1 MKITNKFLG
10 ITLSLLMMIPLLS
23 SCKQK
28 GASDSTQVEEYAGEL
43 KGGDALRVPL
53 IAWGADIVTIQA
65 NGKSSKTIKN
75 SLFDKAGFSIDL
87 FREDDFSK
95 QVDLYLKGEIVF
107 LRGTMGMINGSIDKL
122 NGSQN
127 TQPILIFEH
136 SWSAGGDALVV
147 KSGIRSVAELKG
159 KRIAIQKNGPH
170 VDYLLKLL
178 KDAQVKPT
186 EVTIVWTKDL
196 VGSRG
201 DTPMAKFYTSDI
213 DAAFLIIPD
222 AKALTSQGTV
232 GTGSE
237 DSVKGARILLS
248 TKTADRIISDVYA
261 VRRDY
266 FEKNRDQVKQFVK
279 ALLQAEEQV
288 RDLMNKKD
296 SADLKS
302 LLSVSG
308 KILLDDANAVEDVKG
323 MYADASMAGFA
334 GNVRFFSDANFPR
347 NYRKLS
353 AEIQES
359 LIMLGLLGQTSNI
372 AVANWDYDEL
382 KSGLKYAQDVKI
394 TKFDQSKAS
403 AVAEKLSGGGSAL
416 FTFEIYFK
424 PNQNSFSVSQ
434 YKNDFDRII
443 DFASTYGGALITI
456 EGHSDPMGFL
466 RKKKEGGDDVVL
478 SKIRQAAK
486 NLSYSRA
493 DAARTEII
501 KYAQSKGV
509 SIDASQFNIIGH
521 GIDKPKFEVPQSE
534 GEWQQNMRVQ
544 FKVLQVEAE
553 EDVFRPLK

>member
-1 MKITNKFLG
+1 MRIKNLFSRITLVIIL
-10 ITLSLLMMIPLLS
+10 ITLSLV
-23 SCKQK
+23 SCGKK
-28 GASDSTQVEEYAGEL
+28 EAPVSVEGEQYAGEL
-43 KGGDALRVPL
+43 KGGDALKIPL
-53 IAWGADIVTIQA
+53 IAWGADIITINA

-75 SLFDKAGFSIDL
+75 SLFDKAGMSIDL
-87 FREDDFSK
+87 FREDDFNK

-107 LRGTMGMINGSIDKL
+107 LRGTMGMINGVIEKL
-122 NGSQN
+122 NGTPG
-127 TQPILIFEH
+127 TQPVIIFQH

-147 KSGIRSVAELKG
+147 KPGIMSVAGLKG

-178 KDAQVKPT
+178 KDALVQPS
-186 EVTIVWTKDL
+186 EVTIIWTKDL

-201 DTPMAKFYTSDI
+201 DTPMARFYNGDI

-248 TKTADRIISDVYA
+248 TKTADRIINDVYA
-261 VRRDY
+261 VRKDY
-266 FEKNRDQVKQFVK
+266 FDKNREKVKEFVK
-279 ALLQAEEQV
+279 ALFLSDEQV
-288 RDLMNKKD
+288 RDMMSKKE
-296 SADLKS
+296 SPELKS

-308 KILLDDANAVEDVKG
+308 RILLDDANAIEDVKG
-323 MYADASMAGFA
+323 MYADASMAGFT
-334 GNVRFFSDANFPR
+334 GNLRFFSDANYPR

-353 AEIQES
+353 VEIQES
-359 LIMLGLLGQTSNI
+359 LILLGLLSQPWAITI
-372 AVANWDYDEL
+372 ANWDYEEL
-382 KSGLKYAQDVKI
+382 KSGLKYAQDIKVI
-394 TKFDQSKAS
+394 KFDQSKAP
-403 AVAEKLSGGGSAL
+403 AVAEKISGGGSAL

-424 PNQNSFSVSQ
+424 PNQNSFSITQ
-434 YKNDFDRII
+434 YRNDFDRII
-443 DFASTYGGALITI
+443 DFATTYGGALITI

-466 RKKKEGGDDVVL
+466 RKKREGGDEIVL
-478 SKIRQAAK
+478 NKIRQAAK

-493 DAARTEII
+493 DSARSEII
-501 KYAQSKGV
+501 KYARSKGV
-509 SIDASQFNIIGH
+509 SIDTSQFNIIGH
-521 GIDKPKFEVPQSE
+521 GIDKPKFEIPQNE

>member
-1 MKITNKFLG
+1 MKIKKFSG
-10 ITLSLLMMIPLLS
+10 IAIVLLLVICAVLFCKKKESPS
-23 SCKQK
+23 S
-28 GASDSTQVEEYAGEL
+28 GGEEYVGEL

-53 IAWGADIVTIQA
+53 IAWGADIITIHA

-75 SLFDKAGFSIDL
+75 SLFDKAGISIEL
-87 FREDDFSK
+87 FREDDFNK
-95 QVDLYLKGEIVF
+95 QVDMYLKGDIAF
-107 LRGTMGMINGSIDKL
+107 LRGTMGMINGVIEKL
-122 NGSQN
+122 NASPG
-127 TQPILIFEH
+127 TQPVLIFQH

-147 KSGIRSVAELKG
+147 KPGIRSVAELRG
-159 KRIAIQKNGPH
+159 KRIAVQKNGPH

-178 KDAQVKPT
+178 KDGQVKPT
-186 EVTIVWTKDL
+186 EVTIIWTKDL

-201 DTPMAKFYTSDI
+201 DTPMAKFYNNDI

-248 TKTADRIISDVYA
+248 TRTADRIISDIYA
-261 VRRDY
+261 VRKDY
-266 FEKNRDQVKQFVK
+266 FEKNREQVKEFVK
-279 ALLQAEEQV
+279 ALLLADEQV
-288 RDLMNKKD
+288 RDLMNKKE

-308 KILLDDANAVEDVKG
+308 RLLLDDANAVEDIKG
-323 MYADASMAGFA
+323 MYADASMAGFT
-334 GNVRFFSDANFPR
+334 GNLRFFGDANYPR
-347 NYRKLS
+347 NYRRLTG
-353 AEIQES
+353 EIQES
-359 LIMLGLLGQTSNI
+359 LIMLGLLGQPSGI

-382 KSGLKYAQDVKI
+382 KIGLKYAQDVKV
-394 TKFDQSKAS
+394 TKFDQNIAS
-403 AVAEKLSGGGSAL
+403 AVAEKVSGGGTAL
-416 FTFEIYFK
+416 FAFEIYFK
-424 PNQNSFSVSQ
+424 PNQNSFPVSQ
-434 YKNDFDRII
+434 YKNEFDRII

-466 RKKKEGGDDVVL
+466 RKKKEGGGEAVL

-493 DAARTEII
+493 DSARSGII

-509 SIDASQFNIIGH
+509 TLDTSQFNIIGH

-553 EDVFRPLK
+553 ENVFRPLK

>member
-1 MKITNKFLG
+1 MKTGKFFG
-10 ITLSLLMMIPLLS
+10 ITLALILAVWVFS
-23 SCKQK
+23 SCKKKEAPESGQ
-28 GASDSTQVEEYAGEL
+28 GLENVGEV
-43 KGGDALRVPL
+43 KGGDSVRIPL
-53 IAWGADIVTIQA
+53 IAWGADIITIHA
-65 NGKSSKTIKN
+65 NGKSVKTIKN
-75 SLFDKAGFSIDL
+75 SLFDKAGFTIEL
-87 FREDDFSK
+87 FREDNFNK
-95 QVDLYLKGEIVF
+95 QVDMYLKGEIAF
-107 LRGTMGMINGSIDKL
+107 LRGTMGMINGVIEKL
-122 NGSQN
+122 NGSPG
-127 TQPILIFEH
+127 TQPVLIFQH

-147 KSGIRSVAELKG
+147 KPGIRSVADLRG

-186 EVTIVWTKDL
+186 EVSIIWTRDL

-201 DTPMAKFYTSDI
+201 DTPMSKFYNNDI

-266 FEKNRDQVKQFVK
+266 FDKNREKVKEFVK
-279 ALLQAEEQV
+279 ALFIAEEQV
-288 RDLMNKKD
+288 RDLMSRKD
-296 SADLKS
+296 SPDLKS

-308 KILLDDANAVEDVKG
+308 KILLDDANAVEDIKG
-323 MYADASMAGFA
+323 MYADASMAGFT
-334 GNVRFFSDANFPR
+334 GNLRFFVDANFPR
-347 NYRKLS
+347 NYRKLTS
-353 AEIQES
+353 EIQDS
-359 LIMLGLLGQTSNI
+359 LIMLGLLGQISSI
-372 AVANWDYDEL
+372 GVANWEYEEF
-382 KSGLKYAQDVKI
+382 KSGLKYAQDIKV
-394 TKFDQSKAS
+394 TKFDQGRAS
-403 AVAEKLSGGGSAL
+403 AVAEKLSGGGNAL
-416 FTFEIYFK
+416 FSFEIYFK
-424 PNQNSFSVSQ
+424 PNQNNFSVSQ
-434 YKNDFDRII
+434 YRNDFDRII

-466 RKKKEGGDDVVL
+466 RRKKEGADEVVL
-478 SKIRQAAK
+478 GKIRQAAK

-493 DAARTEII
+493 DSARSEII
-501 KYAQSKGV
+501 RYAQSKGV
-509 SIDASQFNIIGH
+509 HIDTSQFNIIGH
-521 GIDKPKFEVPQSE
+521 GIDKPKFDIPQSE

>member
-1 MKITNKFLG
+1 MKIVIKLFC
-10 ITLSLLMMIPLLS
+10 ITAAVALSLTVLS
-23 SCKQK
+23 SCGKK
-28 GASDSTQVEEYAGEL
+28 EAPVSGPEEQYTGEL
-43 KGGDALRVPL
+43 KGGDALKVPL
-53 IAWGADIVTIQA
+53 IAWGADIITINA
-65 NGKSSKTIKN
+65 NGKSPKTIKN
-75 SLFDKAGFSIDL
+75 SLFDKAGLSIDL

-107 LRGTMGMINGSIDKL
+107 LRGTMGMINGEIEKL
-122 NGSQN
+122 NGTPG
-127 TQPILIFEH
+127 TQPVLIFQH

-147 KSGIRSVAELKG
+147 KPGIRSVAELRG

-186 EVTIVWTKDL
+186 EVTIIWTRDL

-201 DTPMAKFYTSDI
+201 DTPMSKFYNNDI

-266 FEKNRDQVKQFVK
+266 FDKNREQVKEFVK
-279 ALLQAEEQV
+279 ALLQSDEEV
-288 RDLMNKKD
+288 RDLVSKKD

-308 KILLDDANAVEDVKG
+308 RILLDDANAVEDIKG
-323 MYADASMAGFA
+323 MYADAFMAGFT
-334 GNVRFFSDANFPR
+334 GNLRFFGDANFPR
-347 NYRKLS
+347 NYRKLTL
-353 AEIQES
+353 EIQES
-359 LIMLGLLGQTSNI
+359 LIMLGLLKQPSAV
-372 AVANWDYDEL
+372 AVANWDYEEL
-382 KSGLKYAQDVKI
+382 KSGLKYAQDIKV
-394 TKFDQSKAS
+394 TKFDQNVAS

-416 FTFEIYFK
+416 FSFEIYFK
-424 PNQNSFSVSQ
+424 PNQNNFPVSQ
-434 YKNDFDRII
+434 YRNEFDRII

-486 NLSYSRA
+486 NLSYSRS
-493 DAARTEII
+493 DSARSEII

-509 SIDASQFNIIGH
+509 TLDASQFNIIGH
-521 GIDKPKFEVPQSE
+521 GIDKPKFEIPQSE

-553 EDVFRPLK
+553 ENVFRPLK

>member
-1 MKITNKFLG
+1 MKIKKSFYG
-10 ITLSLLMMIPLLS
+10 IILALIMVMAAAT
-23 SCKQK
+23 SCKK
-28 GASDSTQVEEYAGEL
+28 KEAADSGQADVNVGEV
-43 KGGDALRVPL
+43 KGGDAVRVPL
-53 IAWGADIVTIQA
+53 IAWGADIITVNA
-65 NGKSSKTIKN
+65 NGKSGKTIKN
-75 SLFDKAGFSIDL
+75 SLFDKAGLTIDL
-87 FREDDFSK
+87 FREDDFNK
-95 QVDLYLKGEIVF
+95 QVDLYLKGDIAF
-107 LRGTMGMINGSIDKL
+107 LRGTMGMINGSIEKL
-122 NGSQN
+122 NASQN
-127 TQPILIFEH
+127 TQPVLIFQH

-147 KSGIRSVAELKG
+147 KPGIRSVNELKG

-178 KDAQVKPT
+178 KDAQIKPT
-186 EVTIVWTKDL
+186 EVNIVWTRDL

-201 DTPMAKFYTSDI
+201 DTPMAKFYNSDI

-266 FEKNRDQVKQFVK
+266 FEKNREKVKQFVK
-279 ALLQAEEQV
+279 ALMQSEEQV

-296 SADLKS
+296 SADLKT

-308 KILLDDANAVEDVKG
+308 KLLLDDANAIEDIKG
-323 MYADASMAGFA
+323 MYTDASMAGFT
-334 GNVRFFSDANFPR
+334 GNLRFFADANFPR
-347 NYRKLS
+347 NYRKLT
-353 AEIQES
+353 AEIQDS
-359 LIMLGLLGQTSNI
+359 LILLGLLGQISNI
-372 AVANWDYDEL
+372 SAANWDYDEL
-382 KSGLKYAQDVKI
+382 KSGLKYAQDIRV
-394 TKFDQSKAS
+394 TKFDQNKAS
-403 AVAEKLSGGGSAL
+403 AVAEKISGGGSAL
-416 FTFEIYFK
+416 FAFEIYFK
-424 PNQNSFSVSQ
+424 PNQNSFSVSE
-434 YKNDFDRII
+434 YKGDFDRII

-466 RKKKEGGDDVVL
+466 RKKKEGSDEVVL
-478 SKIRQAAK
+478 GKIRQAAK

-493 DAARTEII
+493 DAARSEII

-509 SIDASQFNIIGH
+509 SLDISQFNIIGH
-521 GIDKPKFEVPQSE
+521 GIDKPKFAVPQSE

>member
-1 MKITNKFLG
+1 MKMKEKFFG
-10 ITLSLLMMIPLLS
+10 ITLVIALLLTAAAGCGKKDAPVPD
-23 SCKQK
+23 
-28 GASDSTQVEEYAGEL
+28 AVDEYMGEL
-43 KGGDALRVPL
+43 KGGDSLKVPL
-53 IAWGADIVTIQA
+53 IAWGADIITIHA
-65 NGKSSKTIKN
+65 NGRSSKTIKN
-75 SLFDKAGFSIDL
+75 SLFDKAGLSIDL
-87 FREDDFSK
+87 FREDDFNK
-95 QVDLYLKGEIVF
+95 QVDMYLKGDIVF
-107 LRGTMGMINGSIDKL
+107 LRGTMGMINGAIEKL
-122 NGSQN
+122 NGSIGTRPVLVFQ
-127 TQPILIFEH
+127 H

-147 KSGIRSVAELKG
+147 KPGIGSVSDLKG
-159 KRIAIQKNGPH
+159 KRIATQKSGPH

-178 KDAQVKPT
+178 KDARIKPT

-201 DTPMAKFYTSDI
+201 DTPMAKFYDAGI

-237 DSVKGARILLS
+237 DSVKGAKILLS

-261 VRRDY
+261 VRRDF
-266 FEKNRDQVKQFVK
+266 FEKNREQVKEFVK
-279 ALLQAEEQV
+279 ALLQSEEQV
-288 RDLMNKKD
+288 RDLMSKKD
-296 SADLKS
+296 SPDLKS

-308 KILLDDANAVEDVKG
+308 KLLLDDANAVEDIKG

-334 GNVRFFSDANFPR
+334 GNMRFFGDANYPR
-347 NYRKLS
+347 NYRNLTG
-353 AEIQES
+353 EIQES
-359 LIMLGLLGQTSNI
+359 MIMLGLLSQPSVIT
-372 AVANWDYDEL
+372 VADWEYNEL
-382 KSGLKYAQDVKI
+382 KSGLKYAQDLKV

-416 FTFEIYFK
+416 FAFEIYFK
-424 PNQNSFSVSQ
+424 PNQNTFSASQ
-434 YKNDFDRII
+434 YKNEFDRII

-466 RKKKEGGDDVVL
+466 RKEREGGDKVVL

-493 DAARTEII
+493 DSARSEII
-501 KYAQSKGV
+501 KYASSKGV
-509 SIDASQFNIIGH
+509 ALDASQFNTIGH
-521 GIDKPKFEVPQSE
+521 GIDKPKFQIPQSE
-534 GEWQQNMRVQ
+534 GEWGQNMRVQ